1 MHVISGP
8 NADFASRLLDARR
21 RVNKTQEQVATY
33 CGIASR
39 NISLYESGHSMPRS
53 GTLQKLA
60 DFLETDPYFL
70 AHGRDK
76 ETDEYLENRNKDFYK
91 NVRKIVNYLYINDW
105 EILNLRQDFNFHQ
118 IQYCETPIRKNQSN
132 DLSKF
137 IPYLSIMFNYIAV
150 RLPTDLDINGFNV
163 SKKFEQ
169 IIIINTAKVQ
179 KKDLKTGTYILY
191 APIDKNFS
199 PRLGVIK
206 KEVGEQE
213 FFIESVPNGF
223 KILEFDA
230 NEYEILG
237 EIEAFITRQIL

>member
-1 MHVISGP
+1 MNVISGP
-8 NADFASRLLDARR
+8 NAYFASRLLEARR
-21 RVNKTQEQVATY
+21 RANKTQEQVAAY

-60 DFLETDPYFL
+60 DFLETDAYFL
-70 AHGRDK
+70 AHGRNK
-76 ETDEYLENRNKDFYK
+76 ETDEYLENQNKDFYK
-91 NVRKIVNYLYINDW
+91 NLRKSVNYLYINDW
-105 EILNLRQDFNFHQ
+105 DILVRRKDFNLYQVH
-118 IQYCETPIRKNQSN
+118 YCESPTQKNQSN

-137 IPYLSIMFNYIAV
+137 IPYLSAPLNYLAV
-150 RLPTDLDINGFNV
+150 RLPIDLDINDFKF
-163 SKKFEQ
+163 SKDFEQ
-169 IIIINTAKVQ
+169 IIIINTAPVQ
-179 KKDLKTGTYILY
+179 KKELQTGTYVLY
-191 APIDKNFS
+191 APIDKNFP
-199 PRLGVIK
+199 PRLGLIK

-237 EIEAFITRQIL
+237 QIEAFITRKS

>member
-8 NADFASRLLDARR
+8 NADFASRLLEARR
-21 RVNKTQEQVATY
+21 RVNKTQEQIATY

-60 DFLETDPYFL
+60 DFLEIDPYFL
-70 AHGRDK
+70 AHGRNK
-76 ETDEYLENRNKDFYK
+76 ETDEYLENQNKDFYK
-91 NVRKIVNYLYINDW
+91 NLRKSVNYLYINDW
-105 EILNLRQDFNFHQ
+105 DILALRKDFNFYQ
-118 IQYCETPIRKNQSN
+118 TQYCESPTQKNQSN

-137 IPYLSIMFNYIAV
+137 IPYLSAPFNYIAV
-150 RLPTDLDINGFNV
+150 RLPIDLDINNFKV
-163 SKKFEQ
+163 SKSFEQ
-169 IIIINTAKVQ
+169 IIIINTAPVQ
-179 KKDLKTGTYILY
+179 KKELKTGIYILY
-191 APIDKNFS
+191 APIDKNFP

-223 KILEFDA
+223 KVLEFDA

-237 EIEAFITRQIL
+237 QIETFITRRC